1 MLQRLFAL
9 LFPPK
14 CILCR
19 KILSRQETDLCH
31 SCRKETHLFSKAKHK
46 IPFVENWT
54 AVWYYSGNVRS
65 SLLRY
70 KFYNARN
77 YAEVYGRFLAMR
89 LLEDWPD
96 GFDVLTWV
104 PISDRR
110 RRKRG
115 FDQVELLASAV
126 SRELDTAA
134 VATLKK
140 LRDTKPQSTMSDT
153 AGRRANVLGAYRVK
167 DPALIAG
174 KTVLLLDDIITTGST
189 VSECARTL
197 LTAGAKE
204 VHCAAIAAAPHDK
217 K

>member
-1 MLQRLFAL
+1 MLQRLFTL

-19 KILSRQETDLCH
+19 KLLSRQETDLCH
-31 SCRKETHLFSKAKHK
+31 DCRQQTLPFSRANHK

-70 KFYNARN
+70 KFYNARS

-89 LLEDWPD
+89 LLEEYPD
-96 GFDVLTWV
+96 GLDLLTWV

-115 FDQVELLASAV
+115 FDQVVLLAQAV
-126 SRELDTAA
+126 GKELDVDPVQA
-134 VATLKK
+134 LKK

-153 AGRRANVLGAYRVK
+153 AGRRANVLGAYRVT